1 MLDAVVQLIRNGLCC
16 IKDFDLLNDTW
27 LYDANVTN
35 HYYDFP
41 EPMNKTTP
49 LEAMI
54 SVNQFYVV
62 WSGVPGS
69 WTMFWT
75 SLGKLNR
82 IYRLMEAT
90 ETATTDTDR
99 LINAS
104 LIKEARMALRSMFV
118 AFNVFFISFA
128 FVWLTANSWHL
139 TETDILGGVPALI
152 HALTVMNVCL
162 VPLLYYMYKDAKEQF
177 VRSARMKLLASKLE
191 TGTATEAE
199 MGLTTLEGLS
209 GWLPFWD
216 SGVGFFER
224 VNKEKEMKQLSGEK
238 ARLQQILD
246 NILGVSAS
254 KKDQS
259 AVDVQKEKAEELRG
273 IQRATEFEGY
283 REFLYFAINSIAGY
297 GYSACVVVY
306 YWPDELQQPDWM
318 RLLLLHFSNKDADW
332 HGNFAG
338 DMMWTI
344 EPIIVLLSP
353 ILITAVRNSG
363 KKKRTKTKEL

>member
-1 MLDAVVQLIRNGLCC
+1 MLDALVQLIRNGLCC
-16 IKDFDLLNDTW
+16 IKDWDLLNDTW
-27 LYDANVTN
+27 LYDENVTAQ
-35 HYYDFP
+35 YYDFP
-41 EPMNKTTP
+41 DPMHKTTP
-49 LEAMI
+49 LEAII

-69 WTMFWT
+69 WILFWT

-118 AFNVFFISFA
+118 GFNVFFLSFS

-139 TETDILGGVPALI
+139 TETDIIGGLPALI

-199 MGLTTLEGLS
+199 MGLTTLEALS

-224 VNKEKEMKQLSGEK
+224 VNKEKEIKQLSGEK
-238 ARLQQILD
+238 TRLQQILD
-246 NILGVSAS
+246 EILGVSAS

-259 AVDVQKEKAEELRG
+259 AADVQKEKAEELRG
-273 IQRATEFEGY
+273 IQRATELEGY
-283 REFLYFAINSIAGY
+283 REFLYFVINFIAGY
-297 GYSACVVVY
+297 GYTACVVVY

-318 RLLLLHFSNKDADW
+318 RLLLLHFSNPDADW

-338 DMMWTI
+338 DIMWTI

-353 ILITAVRNSG
+353 IFITAVRNSG
-363 KKKRTKTKEL
+363 KKTRTKTKLD